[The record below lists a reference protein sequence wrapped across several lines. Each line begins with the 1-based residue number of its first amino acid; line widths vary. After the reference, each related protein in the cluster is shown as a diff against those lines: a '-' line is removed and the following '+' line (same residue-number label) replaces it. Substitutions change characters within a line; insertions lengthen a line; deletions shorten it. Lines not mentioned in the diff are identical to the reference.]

1 MLNHE
6 ELINTITQD
15 LNGAIKC
22 LFNGQYI
29 AFCDAIRSIAQRLAL
44 LNDGVKRDIQ
54 SRDNTINELKE
65 RLRSMGCEVVEVT
78 AKEYAEEMKE
88 RENGK

>member
-1 MLNHE
+1 MLSHD
-6 ELINTITQD
+6 ELINTIIQD
-15 LNGAIKC
+15 LNSAIKC

-29 AFCDAIRSIAQRLAL
+29 AFCDTVRSIAQRLAL
-44 LNDGVKRDIQ
+44 LNDGVKRDLQ

-78 AKEYAEEMKE
+78 AKEYAEETKE
-88 RENGK
+88 MQNGE